1 MPDPRDIPVHWPRPS
16 RLEQALE
23 VPGGPKAAAA
33 AEALGLHTVRDLLF
47 HLPRDT
53 GEARTVATLAEDETA
68 TVLVE
73 VRSIRSR
80 PVRRRG
86 MKPLVVAT
94 VADATGVMEATFFNQ
109 PWLERHYRPGT
120 RLMLDRQVPVAR
132 ALPRQPPRADGGRHR
147 DRRDDRDVRRDEGD
161 HLDADPRARPRAPRG
176 RPRHP
181 RAAARAA
188 AAARGTAGRRRCDR
202 PPRTSATARRAGA
215 GSRSTSCS
223 WTRPSSCAC
232 GRSGGRSRTRSR

>member
-1 MPDPRDIPVHWPRPS
+1 MPTHFASSEPLDATSRRPHPE
-16 RLEQALE
+16 RLREALD
-23 VPGGPKAAAA
+23 VPGGPKAAEAA
-33 AEALGLHTVRDLLF
+33 LALGLETVGDLLL

-53 GEARTVATLAEDETA
+53 GEARTIATLGEEETA

-120 RLMLDRQVPVAR
+120 RLMLTGKYQ
-132 ALPRQPPRADGGRHR
+132 G
-147 DRRDDRDVRRDEGD
+147 
-161 HLDADPRARPRAPRG
+161 RG
-176 RPRHP
+176 RFRVNHHALTYVVTAIGETTATYPATKGITSTQILALVREHL
-181 RAAARAA
+181 AAAHDAVELLPARLRLQERLPGIADAITAA
-188 AAARGTAGRRRCDR
+188 HVGDREAGRRRLAFDEL
-202 PPRTSATARRAGA
+202 
-215 GSRSTSCS
+215 
-223 WTRPSSCAC
+223 
-232 GRSGGRSRTRSR
+232 

>member
-16 RLEQALE
+16 RLEEPLE

-33 AEALGLHTVRDLLF
+33 AEALGLHTVGDLLM
-47 HLPRDT
+47 HLPRET
-53 GEARTVATLAEDETA
+53 GEARTIATLGEDETA

-94 VADATGVMEATFFNQ
+94 VSDATGVMEATFFNQ

-120 RLMLDRQVPVAR
+120 RLMLTGKHQSRGRFRVNHHAPTEAVTAIGETTATYPASKGITSTQLL
-132 ALPRQPPRADGGRHR
+132 AL
-147 DRRDDRDVRRDEGD
+147 VRE
-161 HLDADPRARPRAPRG
+161 HLDAAWDVPERLPARL
-176 RPRHP
+176 
-181 RAAARAA
+181 
-188 AAARGTAGRRRCDR
+188 
-202 PPRTSATARRAGA
+202 
-215 GSRSTSCS
+215 
-223 WTRPSSCAC
+223 
-232 GRSGGRSRTRSR
+232 